1 MLLSTNLTP
10 TIITLNQSSS
20 GNFLQDCPSTKV
32 IDPPS
37 TLASVM
43 HGNSTV
49 TSKLPHRIHLQ
60 LHEEP
65 LIKTICKEAGWDK
78 PIYDSVDWLAFGAA
92 FGSLPKGSQI
102 TYSKLTHGIINT
114 NAQNKRF
121 YNKDGNCLCCTSFQE
136 SITHMLTCQETHTL
150 SNRRKQQDALIASI
164 ASQGTH
170 KQIVECIKYGLL
182 NYENMHYDGP
192 VVCYPPTYRS
202 LLPLD
207 VTLTQAIHAQS
218 TIGWEHFLRGRV
230 SLHWRKAYNINIGK
244 HTSGIQSADLWTSNL
259 IQHILKYSATLWSY
273 RN

>member
-78 PIYDSVDWLAFGAA
+78 PIHDSVDWLAFGAA

-170 KQIVECIKYGLL
+170 KQIVECIEYGLL